1 MSLAKTP
8 AWYAAPGRLD
18 LHGVPDGYEALVLRR
33 AAEAIGEQGRAVLH
47 IARDDARVAQLIESL
62 NFFAPNLSVLSFPA
76 WDCLPYD
83 RVSPNSDVVAKRLD
97 TLTRLLAE
105 AGRKQPKILLTTVAA
120 ITQRVPTRESL
131 AQAALVLKAGQRI
144 EGKVLLGFFERN
156 GYHRTETVRE
166 PGEYA
171 VRGGIIDVFP
181 TGMVEPLRLDFF
193 GDMLETL
200 RDFDPASQRSTGTR
214 KEVTFRPVSEVP
226 MDEIAIHRFRSGYR
240 SLFGAETSGDPLY
253 EAVSAGRKQIGM
265 EHWLPLFHERL
276 ETLFDY
282 LPTAAITLD
291 PQAEESIQSRFD
303 QIREFFQA
311 RKDLAN
317 SARKEGAPYHP
328 LPADLLYLTD
338 RDFRLSLEA
347 RPHAVF
353 HIGAAP
359 EDAANRAD
367 TGTRPGHEFAEA
379 RMRPDG
385 SLFDTVREHV
395 VSLRAQK
402 RRVIVAAQS
411 PGARDRLF
419 GLMRDHGMPALET
432 ADSGPAAFALPAD
445 KVVLVTLAQPR
456 GFLAPDFALI
466 TEADILGD
474 RLIRTQKRKK
484 AADFITDAGTLGTG
498 DLVVHVDHGIGRYEG
513 LETITAGG
521 APHDCLCI
529 SYLGGDKLYVPAEN
543 IDTLSRFGSEDAGA
557 TLDKLGGAAW
567 QARKAKVKAR
577 IRDIA
582 AKLIAIA
589 AQRALREGAVL
600 TPAEG
605 LYDEFCARFPYAE
618 TDDQLRAI
626 EDTISDLAAGKPMDR
641 LICGDVGF
649 GKTEVALRAAFVAAL
664 SGEQVAVVVPTTL
677 LARQHYHNFSNRF
690 KGFPVRVE
698 TLSRLVPPKQ
708 AALTK
713 AGVKDGTVDIIVG
726 THAVLAKSIEF
737 KRLGLLIVDEEQ
749 HFGVSQ
755 KERLKELKSDVH
767 VLTLT
772 ATPIPR
778 TLQLALTGVRDL
790 SIIAT
795 PPVDRLAVRTAVL
808 PYDPMVVRE
817 AILREHFRGGQSF
830 YVSPRLEDLDML
842 AERLRALVPEVTF
855 TTAHGRMAATQLE
868 DVMNAFCDGKYDVLL
883 STNIV
888 ESGLDIPSANTM
900 IVHRADL
907 FGLSQL
913 YQLRGR
919 IGRSK
924 LRAYAYL
931 TLPVGKAPTDS
942 AQKRLEVMQT
952 LDKLGAGFQ
961 LASHDLDIRGAGNLL
976 GDEQSGHIREVGI
989 ELYQHMLQ
997 EAVDAARA
1005 GGFAGE
1011 GGPDEA
1017 WSPQIA
1023 VGIPVRI
1030 PETYVADLG
1039 VRLDLYRRAAV
1050 LADRSEIDGFAAE
1063 MIDRFGPL
1071 PPDADGFLKIIAI
1084 KSLCRQAGVE
1094 KIDAGPKGVVI
1105 SFRNKSF
1112 KNPDALIRYLQK
1124 QAGTVKLRP
1133 DHKLVVIRAW
1143 DTTAE
1148 RLQGV
1153 TQVMQ
1158 QLADLVE

>member
-47 IARDDARVAQLIESL
+47 IAQHDARVAQLTESL
-62 NFFAPNLSVLSFPA
+62 AFFAPDIQVLSFPA

-83 RVSPNSDVVAKRLD
+83 RVSPNSDLVAKRLD

-105 AGRKQPKILLTTVAA
+105 AGSKAPRVILTTVSA

-131 AQAALVLKAGQRI
+131 AQAALALKVGQRVDT
-144 EGKVLLGFFERN
+144 KALLGFFERN

-171 VRGGIIDVFP
+171 VRGGIVDVFP
-181 TGMVEPLRLDFF
+181 TGMADPLRLDLF
-193 GDMLETL
+193 GDTLETL
-200 RDFDPASQRSTGTR
+200 RDFDPVTQRSSGTR
-214 KEVTFRPVSEVP
+214 KDVTFRPVSEVP

-240 SLFGAETSGDPLY
+240 SLFGAETANDPLY

-282 LPTAAITLD
+282 IPGAAITLD
-291 PQAEESIQSRFD
+291 PQAEEGAKARFE
-303 QIREFFQA
+303 QINEFFQA
-311 RKDLAN
+311 RKDLATA
-317 SARKEGAPYHP
+317 ARKDGAPYHP
-328 LPADLLYLTD
+328 LPPDLLYLTE
-338 RDFRLSLEA
+338 RDWRLSLEG

-359 EDAANRAD
+359 DDAANRAD
-367 TGTRPGHEFAEA
+367 TGTRPGHDFAEA
-379 RMRPDG
+379 RLRQEG
-385 SLFDTVREHV
+385 SLYDAVREHV

-402 RRVIVAAQS
+402 RRVLIAAHS
-411 PGARDRLF
+411 PGSRDRLF
-419 GLMRDHGMPALET
+419 GLLRDHGMPSLEV
-432 ADSGPAAFALPAD
+432 AESGPAALALPSD

-456 GFLAPDFALI
+456 GFLAPDVALI

-474 RLIRTQKRKK
+474 RLIRTPKRKK
-484 AADFITDAGTLGTG
+484 AADFITDAGTLTTG

-513 LETITAGG
+513 LEAIAVSG
-521 APHDCLCI
+521 APHDCLCL
-529 SYLGGDKLYVPAEN
+529 SYLGGDKLYVPVEN
-543 IDTLSRFGSEDAGA
+543 IDTLSRFGPEDVGV
-557 TLDKLGGAAW
+557 TLDKLGGTAW
-567 QARKAKVKAR
+567 QARKAKVKQR

-582 AKLIAIA
+582 NKLIAVA
-589 AQRALREGAVL
+589 AQRALREGEIL
-600 TPAEG
+600 TPPDG
-605 LYDEFCARFPYAE
+605 LYDEFCARFPYPE

-626 EDTISDLAAGKPMDR
+626 EDAVADLASGKPMDR
-641 LICGDVGF
+641 LVCGDVGF

-664 SGEQVAVVVPTTL
+664 SGQQVAVVVPTTL
-677 LARQHYHNFSNRF
+677 LARQHYQNFSNRF
-690 KGFPVRVE
+690 KGFPVRIE
-698 TLSRLVPPKQ
+698 TLSRLVTPKQ

-713 AGVKDGTVDIIVG
+713 AGLKDGTVDIIVG
-726 THAVLAKSIEF
+726 THAVLAKTIEF

-749 HFGVSQ
+749 HFGVAQ

-795 PPVDRLAVRTAVL
+795 PPVDRLAVRTFVL

-817 AILREHFRGGQSF
+817 AILREHFRGGQCF

-842 AERLRALVPEVTF
+842 AERLRTLVPEVTF
-855 TTAHGRMAATQLE
+855 TTAHGRMPASQLE

-907 FGLSQL
+907 FGLAQL

-931 TLPVGKAPTDS
+931 TLPTGKVLTES

-976 GDEQSGHIREVGI
+976 GDEQSGHIKEVGI

-1005 GGFAGE
+1005 GGIGSGE
-1011 GGPDEA
+1011 GAADA

-1023 VGIPVRI
+1023 VGIPVLI

-1050 LADRSEIDGFAAE
+1050 LANREEIDGFAAE

-1071 PPDADGFLKIIAI
+1071 PADADGFLKVIAI
-1084 KSLCRQAGVE
+1084 KALCRQAGVE
-1094 KIDAGPKGVVI
+1094 KVDAGPKGVLLT
-1105 SFRNKSF
+1105 FRDKSF
-1112 KNPDALIRYLQK
+1112 KNPDGLIRYIQR

-1143 DTTAE
+1143 ETAAE
-1148 RLQGV
+1148 RLEGV
-1153 TQVMQ
+1153 TKVLQ
-1158 QLADLVE
+1158 QLADLAG